1 MPTCI
6 YCQRTDP
13 PRGFT
18 REHVIPEA
26 LGLFHGDVV
35 TLTSEVCGD
44 CNQWFGDHL
53 DRVFARDSAEAVLR
67 FKYGLKDPAGVTIMF
82 ADRVT
87 VRLPNDGSQ
96 WGGVILKFVAP
107 PKGQEVPAAELMTPQ
122 VGFERNDQTWDY
134 FTEAEIP
141 PSEELAR
148 RFQNAYTGRVATF
161 TESVA
166 DENRLRQTI
175 GQATGAQEKRVERLE
190 TFPPFQRES
199 LRTEVNARFD
209 TVLAREVAKIGF
221 NYLAKMQGADFVLR
235 PDFHPARQFVR
246 YGDGHTGDF
255 VNVHPGPISRDGS
268 GRTQLPRGH
277 LITVG
282 WDASGTEVLAR
293 VCPFQHVTYVV
304 RLCADFRGVW
314 RPFES
319 AHLYDLEAKRAEWLA
334 AAHRIEIPGA
344 ALPR

>member
-122 VGFERNDQTWDY
+122 VGFERNDQPGT
-134 FTEAEIP
+134 TSP
-141 PSEELAR
+141 RPRSR
-148 RFQNAYTGRVATF
+148 RRRNWLDD
-161 TESVA
+161 S
-166 DENRLRQTI
+166 
-175 GQATGAQEKRVERLE
+175 
-190 TFPPFQRES
+190 
-199 LRTEVNARFD
+199 RTR
-209 TVLAREVAKIGF
+209 T
-221 NYLAKMQGADFVLR
+221 QGASR
-235 PDFHPARQFVR
+235 P
-246 YGDGHTGDF
+246 
-255 VNVHPGPISRDGS
+255 SRS
-268 GRTQLPRGH
+268 LWRTR
-277 LITVG
+277 TV
-282 WDASGTEVLAR
+282 
-293 VCPFQHVTYVV
+293 
-304 RLCADFRGVW
+304 
-314 RPFES
+314 
-319 AHLYDLEAKRAEWLA
+319 
-334 AAHRIEIPGA
+334 
-344 ALPR
+344 